1 MIFQSSS
8 TDQQGVYHSNK
19 YALHNQFCFAS
30 ITFNKKP
37 FLLLVHKE
45 RQEKAYS
52 HPSSFHLQHHWML
65 YRQKR
70 FQQYTFYSL
79 CKIHTC
85 SIVSFLCIIFCP
97 IILGL
102 MACSYLD
109 QKTLE
114 IYRFMLDTYFEIF
127 AGKWPKTTKQ
137 SWMLIKI
144 HI

>member
-1 MIFQSSS
+1 MKVENIF
-8 TDQQGVYHSNK
+8 YHSNK

-52 HPSSFHLQHHWML
+52 HPSIFHLQHHWML

-85 SIVSFLCIIFCP
+85 STSPLHNFLPYHSWIDSMLLSRLENIETLQIHAKGQLISKCPFGVIVWTKIPMKNLTNFCP
-97 IILGL
+97 RI
-102 MACSYLD
+102 
-109 QKTLE
+109 
-114 IYRFMLDTYFEIF
+114 
-127 AGKWPKTTKQ
+127 
-137 SWMLIKI
+137 
-144 HI
+144 